1 MPKRYNI
8 RWSDKDEKNLK
19 RVIRNFNAKVD
30 RLIKQNPEFIDYYP
44 EKMSYKKIKKGV
56 KVKQEDGITKT
67 VGGIKTRQ
75 DLDRIVNSIS
85 RFSRRGAEKI
95 ITSKA
100 GATKTQYAFKEA
112 SIKTG
117 VINRLKSIE
126 AKKLGIDVTKGNLG
140 QLEAENLLPK
150 RPVEDIPEDSF
161 DKAMETLEKEIMS
174 FYDEERKEHFL
185 ENYMLALERNLGEYA
200 EEVQR
205 IVLQVNLDVFVEQAR
220 SNPFVIIK
228 FIYNKIDAEIIAE
241 TLIEEWNNFR

>member
-19 RVIRNFNAKVD
+19 RVIKNFNAKVD
-30 RLIKQNPEFIDYYP
+30 RLIKKNPDFIDYYP
-44 EKMSYKKIKKGV
+44 EKVSYKK
-56 KVKQEDGITKT
+56 TKSS
-67 VGGIKTRQ
+67 VKTRA
-75 DLDRIVNSIS
+75 DLNRFANSFT
-85 RFSRRGAEKI
+85 RFSKRGSEKVV
-95 ITSKA
+95 TSKA
-100 GATKTQYAFKEA
+100 GVTRTKYEFKEA

-117 VINRLKSIE
+117 VINRLKTLE
-126 AKKLGIDVTKGNLG
+126 AKKLGIDVRKGNVG

-174 FYDEERKEHFL
+174 FYDLERKESFL
-185 ENYMLALERNLGEYA
+185 ENYLLALERNLGEYA
-200 EEVQR
+200 DEVKEV
-205 IVLQVNLDVFVEQAR
+205 VLQVNIHTFVNQAR

-241 TLIEEWNNFR
+241 TLIEEWSNHI